1 MFPFVDRRWRVPFV
15 VVDLLGFPPRIL
27 EGPFR
32 LDNYRYRTTTRLSE
46 LRPIE
51 SVPLGEFGAL
61 LHFDPWWV
69 FRGVLGVQR
78 EWVEAIF
85 ATNIAHPFRHQ
96 GRTFKIQDLVFS
108 SRLDRL
114 LEIDAKSGL
123 LRSAAFHPGDID
135 LIALRPAP
143 QATPAAPIARRA
155 KAL

>member
-1 MFPFVDRRWRVPFV
+1 IADCTHHSDRCIGALVILGDTERAARYVCPFVDRRWRVPFV
-15 VVDLLGFPPRIL
+15 VVDLLGCPPRIL

-69 FRGVLGVQR
+69 FRGVLEVQR

-96 GRTFKIQDLVFS
+96 RRTFKVQDLVCS
-108 SRLDRL
+108 NRLH
-114 LEIDAKSGL
+114 
-123 LRSAAFHPGDID
+123 SALQI
-135 LIALRPAP
+135 
-143 QATPAAPIARRA
+143 
-155 KAL
+155 

>member
-1 MFPFVDRRWRVPFV
+1 MAGAVRGRGPSRVP
-15 VVDLLGFPPRIL
+15 PRVL

-32 LDNYRYRTTTRLSE
+32 LDNYRYRTTLRLSE

-51 SVPLGEFGAL
+51 SVPVEEFGAL

-69 FRGVLGVQR
+69 FRGVSGVR
-78 EWVEAIF
+78 RDWLEAVI
-85 ATNIAHPFRHQ
+85 ATNIARPVRLQ

-108 SRLDRL
+108 SYLDRL
-114 LEIDAKSGL
+114 LEIDARSGL

-135 LIALRPAP
+135 LIALRAAAR
-143 QATPAAPIARRA
+143 ATLAAPIACRA

>member
-1 MFPFVDRRWRVPFV
+1 VFPFVDRRWRVPFV

-32 LDNYRYRTTTRLSE
+32 LDNYRYRTTARLSE

-51 SVPLGEFGAL
+51 SVPLEEFGAL

-78 EWVEAIF
+78 EWVEAAF
-85 ATNIAHPFRHQ
+85 ATNVAHPFRHQ
-96 GRTFKIQDLVFS
+96 GRTFKIQ
-108 SRLDRL
+108 
-114 LEIDAKSGL
+114 GL